1 MEDTKSKY
9 EVFVIN
15 PTYTEEIQ
23 RLREL
28 FNHTY
33 ADERVNILRQPSIRH
48 HSIKNHETTT
58 CHIPLGRCHL
68 PRRRPVYTHIL

>member
-15 PTYTEEIQ
+15 PTRTEEIQ

-33 ADERVNILRQPSIRH
+33 ADERVNILIDSPA
-48 HSIKNHETTT
+48 
-58 CHIPLGRCHL
+58 
-68 PRRRPVYTHIL
+68 